1 MSDVYNFDPVEG
13 SLTCSSISSIGGI
26 VTLGD
31 VTASVTCP
39 VGNLTISDNIT
50 IDTVGEVLTEYV
62 TMNLSEAETG
72 NIILNE
78 NIC

>member
-13 SLTCSSISSIGGI
+13 NLTCGSINSIGGT

-39 VGNLTISDNIT
+39 VSNLTIT
-50 IDTVGEVLTEYV
+50 DTVTINTNKDTLTEYV
-62 TMNLSEAETG
+62 TVNVTEPTDGS
-72 NIILNE
+72 IILNE
-78 NIC
+78 RV

>member
-13 SLTCSSISSIGGI
+13 SLTCGSISSIGGT

-39 VGNLTISDNIT
+39 VSNLTLTDTIT